1 MSIQIRTHILPDS
14 IIDFHTS
21 IAERKSTVEE
31 VVRLYL
37 DIIKLKNPDVH
48 AYLEVFEDA
57 IDQAKACDV
66 LLAGKSKDE
75 IDALIWK
82 QKMFGVPFAVKD
94 NILIQ
99 GHIASASS
107 KMLENYTASYSATA
121 IEKLKA
127 AGAIFLG
134 RVNMDE
140 FAMGGS
146 TENSAFGVTKNPL
159 NLEYVSGGSSGGS
172 AAAVALGGCLVALG
186 SDTGGSIRQP
196 ASYCGMVGLKPTY
209 GSVSR
214 HGLMAMA
221 SSFDVIG
228 PITKNVEDAEVV
240 FEVIKGV
247 DALDNTTHSTK
258 ALEAADTLPR
268 HGLKVGIPR
277 EFIFTD
283 GVSEE
288 VKESITKTIEKLESK
303 GVEVVDISLPLLKHA
318 LALYYVLVPAEVS
331 SNMARYDGVR
341 YGGKVE
347 GKDLLADY
355 METRGKLLG
364 TEVKRRMMLGT
375 YILSAGYH
383 DAYYKK
389 AMALRE
395 ELTKDIQKAFESV
408 DVILTPTTPA
418 TAFKIGEK
426 VTDPLELY
434 LSDIFTVTANLV
446 GMPAISIPYIVSRD
460 EHGTHVHGTE
470 NGLPLGI
477 QCMANTDREDTLFAL
492 GKMIY

>member
-1 MSIQIRTHILPDS
+1 MFPESIT
-14 IIDFHTS
+14 DFHLKL
-21 IAERKSTVEE
+21 AERKTTVEE
-31 VVRLYL
+31 VVKSYI
-37 DIIKLKNPDVH
+37 DVINLKNKNIN
-48 AYLEVFEDA
+48 AFLEVFEEA
-57 IDQAKACDV
+57 IVVAKACDTALV
-66 LLAGKSKDE
+66 EKSKDE
-75 IDALIWK
+75 MLAIFQK
-82 QKMFGVPFAVKD
+82 QKMFGVPFAIKD
-94 NILIQ
+94 SILIKD
-99 GHIASASS
+99 HIASASS
-107 KMLENYTASYSATA
+107 KMLENYVASYDATV
-121 IEKLKA
+121 ITKLKES
-127 AGAIFLG
+127 GAIFLG

-159 NLEYVSGGSSGGS
+159 NTDYVSGGTSGGS
-172 AAAVALGGCLVALG
+172 AAAVAMSGCLVALG

-196 ASYCGMVGLKPTY
+196 ASYCGVVGLKPTY

-228 PITKNVEDAEVV
+228 PITKNIEDAKAI
-240 FEVIKGV
+240 FEVIKGI
-247 DALDNTTHSTK
+247 DPLDSTSHDV
-258 ALEAADTLPR
+258 ADTADTADTASTDKKST
-268 HGLKVGIPR
+268 LKVGIPR
-277 EFIFTD
+277 EFIFTE
-283 GVSEE
+283 GVSSE
-288 VKESITKTIEKLESK
+288 VKESMTKTIEKLESA
-303 GVEVVDISLPLLKHA
+303 GVEVVDISVPLIKHS
-318 LALYYVLVPAEVS
+318 LAMYYILVLAEVS

-341 YGGKVE
+341 YGKNIE

-355 METRGKLLG
+355 TETRGQLLG
-364 TEVKRRMMLGT
+364 SEVKRRIMLGT

-395 ELTKDIQKAFESV
+395 ELVKDIQKVFDSV
-408 DVILTPTTPA
+408 DVILTPTTPS

-446 GMPAISIPYIVSRD
+446 GMPAISLPYIKEKDSSGEAVY
-460 EHGTHVHGTE
+460 GTE
-470 NGLPLGI
+470 NNLPLGI
-477 QCMANTDREDTLFAL
+477 QFMANTDREDILFAI